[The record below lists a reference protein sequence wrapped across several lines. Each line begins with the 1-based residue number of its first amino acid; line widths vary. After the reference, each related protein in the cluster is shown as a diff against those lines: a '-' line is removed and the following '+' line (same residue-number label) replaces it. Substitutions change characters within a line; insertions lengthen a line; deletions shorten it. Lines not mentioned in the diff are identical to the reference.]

1 MMKKQILLLGFLF
14 LLLSN
19 QSFSQDAEGCKE
31 HPMFPSRMS
40 NYSLTECKHNFDAVE
55 FNLAAEG
62 LKTISKEGTVS
73 VLRYDFNAESGQQK
87 PSVLQIQRNYEA
99 AAKKIGAITMF
110 QSVGEVVITFKIVKT
125 GKEVA
130 WAKIEGGG
138 DNNNDFYILTIVEL
152 EDMKQEIT
160 STDMLTALN
169 TDGHMA
175 LYINFESGKSTIK
188 PESQNIIDQIT
199 DLLKSNTALKIS
211 IEGHTD
217 NVGTAAANKILS
229 ENRAKAVMTA
239 LIAKAIDK
247 SRLSA
252 KGWGQDKAIADNNT
266 EDGKAKNR
274 RVDIVKQ

>member
-40 NYSLTECKHNFDAVE
+40 NYFLTECKHNFDAVE

-62 LKTISKEGTVS
+62 LKTISNEGTVS

-138 DNNNDFYILTIVEL
+138 DNNNDFYILKTI
-152 EDMKQEIT
+152 
-160 STDMLTALN
+160 
-169 TDGHMA
+169 
-175 LYINFESGKSTIK
+175 
-188 PESQNIIDQIT
+188 
-199 DLLKSNTALKIS
+199 
-211 IEGHTD
+211 
-217 NVGTAAANKILS
+217 
-229 ENRAKAVMTA
+229 
-239 LIAKAIDK
+239 
-247 SRLSA
+247 
-252 KGWGQDKAIADNNT
+252 
-266 EDGKAKNR
+266 
-274 RVDIVKQ
+274 